1 MIIEEIVDKLHE
13 LRREY
18 CSNNSDYM
26 TNPPKYVI
34 YMGLDTY
41 CEMKDEI
48 SNENKGAHHENYIVE
63 AYYNDT
69 IFGFPI
75 YRAVDHD
82 HWEIYRK
89 GAN

>member
-1 MIIEEIVDKLHE
+1 MIIDAIADKLNK

-18 CSNNSDYM
+18 CSNNYDYM

-41 CEMKDEI
+41 YEMKDEI
-48 SNENKGAHHENYIVE
+48 IPGPHTSYVTE

-69 IFGFPI
+69 LFGFPI
-75 YRAVDHD
+75 YRVVDHD